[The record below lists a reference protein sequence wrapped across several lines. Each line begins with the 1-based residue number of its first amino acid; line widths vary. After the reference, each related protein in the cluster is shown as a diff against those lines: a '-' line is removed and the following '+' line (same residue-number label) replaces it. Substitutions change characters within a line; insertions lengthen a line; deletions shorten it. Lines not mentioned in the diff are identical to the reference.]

1 MCVQGMLITLLQ
13 VTPSSPSHFCSPD
26 FWFLSIF
33 THSLRDPLLGGRHGF
48 GLHRKR
54 HKTLSSRSTLSSRR
68 ENEGLHQYLALR
80 VLTEIEEAVCPP
92 RPQLNQLR
100 GKGNPGTLPGCGRVE
115 GEMGRRHPVINQAAK
130 VGRQKVKPGL
140 DFWALLYTWIQGG
153 KRRFAE
159 SKSQVPRAKIR
170 TLIFFFFF
178 SLKAKGATEGFIS
191 REVTCVHLNFRQIC

>member
-1 MCVQGMLITLLQ
+1 M
-13 VTPSSPSHFCSPD
+13 
-26 FWFLSIF
+26 
-33 THSLRDPLLGGRHGF
+33 
-48 GLHRKR
+48 
-54 HKTLSSRSTLSSRR
+54 SSRR

-100 GKGNPGTLPGCGRVE
+100 GKGNPGTLPGCGCVG

-140 DFWALLYTWIQGG
+140 DFWTLLCTWIQGG

-159 SKSQVPRAKIR
+159 SKSQVPWAKIR
-170 TLIFFFFF
+170 TLIFFFF
-178 SLKAKGATEGFIS
+178 LKQ
-191 REVTCVHLNFRQIC
+191 REQLKDL